1 MWTTRTPRSSLI
13 SSETSWLTL
22 KRRGKKRK
30 TSTKTSK
37 LSVSVA
43 TRPMPLSALLRRR
56 LAAPLG
62 YKISREAMMMKKTK
76 RTLQKTK
83 RLQMTKRHLMKK
95 RLLMTKRLQRSRSL
109 RRDRTRRNLKSL
121 KKLLRRIHQS
131 PPCPAFFQLRFSAMR
146 PMKVMSRQR
155 PRRARKVRVN
165 KVRARKAT
173 QAKRVKRVK
182 TLQKKMRKKTR
193 MTKSSLHP
201 TCLTLPTLLL
211 PLLISA
217 SLIETLR
224 EAPKVME
231 LLMVME
237 NLLQSKMNFL
247 SLLFQRSISP

>member
-22 KRRGKKRK
+22 KWRGKKRK

-76 RTLQKTK
+76 RL
-83 RLQMTKRHLMKK
+83 LMMK
-95 RLLMTKRLQRSRSL
+95 RLLMTKRPQKSRSL
-109 RRDRTRRNLKSL
+109 RRHLTRRNLKSL
-121 KKLLRRIHQS
+121 RILLRRMHQS

-155 PRRARKVRVN
+155 PRRARKVR
-165 KVRARKAT
+165 KVKARKAT

-247 SLLFQRSISP
+247 SLLFQRSISL

>member
-76 RTLQKTK
+76 RL
-83 RLQMTKRHLMKK
+83 LMKK

-155 PRRARKVRVN
+155 PRRARKVR
-165 KVRARKAT
+165 KVKARKAT